1 MVICFSTGAATAAAP
16 EGETLL
22 LTILRFTGSAIV
34 GIFYV
39 TILVALATRKKP
51 AAAETHEDGGH
62 HLGPAA

>member
-1 MVICFSTGAATAAAP
+1 
-16 EGETLL
+16 LL

-34 GIFYV
+34 GVFYV

-51 AAAETHEDGGH
+51 ATTADAHEDASQ